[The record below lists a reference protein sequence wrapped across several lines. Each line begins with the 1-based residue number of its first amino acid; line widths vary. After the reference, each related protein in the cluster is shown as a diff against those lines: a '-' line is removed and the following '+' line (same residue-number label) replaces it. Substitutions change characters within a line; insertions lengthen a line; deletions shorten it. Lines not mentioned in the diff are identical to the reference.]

1 MSKLATPA
9 VIGVSAVLGAG
20 IAIGVGELGIV
31 GGDGTTT
38 TVVQQAPLATPSADR
53 SREGTDGA
61 MTAREIY
68 ERDAPGVVQVLAEV
82 QQPSDSPFAMPQQ
95 QRQGQSSGSGFVID
109 EKGTILTNEHVID
122 NASSVRVAFGTSKVV
137 DATIVGKD
145 ASTDVA
151 VLRVDPK
158 DVDLRPLP
166 LGSASKLQVGDP
178 VVAIGNPFGLDR
190 TLTTGVVSAKQR
202 QLQAPN
208 GWTIDNVIQTDASIN
223 PGNSGGPL
231 IDGAG
236 RVVGINSQIATGGS
250 GSTGSVGIG
259 FAVPIDTVRRILPD
273 LERTGRANIAYLGVT
288 SIDVPERDSL
298 PSELSVPATEGAWVQ
313 EVAPGSPAAKAGIRG
328 GKVTLTSSDGPI
340 RFGGDVIVKIDDV
353 AIKSVGDVGAA
364 VAKRKPGDKV
374 TVELL
379 RGKERKTVTVTLGRR
394 PDDAQSRQQPSADA
408 LQGGGGSGSL
418 GAP

>member
-1 MSKLATPA
+1 MPKLATPA

-20 IAIGVGELGIV
+20 IAIGVGELGVV

-38 TVVQQAPLATPSADR
+38 TVVQQAPLATPSTGA
-53 SREGTDGA
+53 SAEGEGGA

-68 ERDAPGVVQVLAEV
+68 ERDAPGVVQVLAQV
-82 QQPSDSPFAMPQQ
+82 QQPSDSPFGAPQQ
-95 QRQGQSSGSGFVID
+95 QQQGQSSGSGFVID
-109 EKGTILTNEHVID
+109 EQGTILTNEHVID
-122 NASSVRVAFGTSKVV
+122 GASSVRVAFGSEKTV
-137 DATIVGKD
+137 DAKIVGKD

-158 DVDLRPLP
+158 QVDLRPLP
-166 LGSASKLQVGDP
+166 LGSATQLQVGDP

-202 QLQAPN
+202 QLRAPN
-208 GWTIDNVIQTDASIN
+208 GWAIDNVIQTDASIN

-273 LERTGRANIAYLGVT
+273 LEKTGRANISYLGVT
-288 SIDVPERDSL
+288 SIDVPPADSL
-298 PSELSVPATEGAWVQ
+298 PDELSVPATEGAWVQ
-313 EVAPGSPAAKAGIRG
+313 EVAAGSTAPKAGIRG

-340 RFGGDVIVKIDDV
+340 RFGGDVITKIDDTV
-353 AIKSVGDVGAA
+353 VKAVGDVGAA
-364 VAKRKPGDKV
+364 ISKHKPGEKV

-379 RGKERKTVTVTLGRR
+379 RGKDRKTVTVTLERR
-394 PDDAQSRQQPSADA
+394 PDDASSQQPASGDSS
-408 LQGGGGSGSL
+408 QGGGSL
-418 GAP
+418 TP

>member
-20 IAIGVGELGIV
+20 IAVGVGELGV
-31 GGDGTTT
+31 GGGDGTTT
-38 TVVQQAPLATPSADR
+38 TVVQQAPLATPSNTAEA
-53 SREGTDGA
+53 EGGA
-61 MTAREIY
+61 MTARQIY
-68 ERDAPGVVQVLAEV
+68 ERDAPGVVQVLADV
-82 QQPSDSPFAMPQQ
+82 QQPSDSPFGMPQQ

-122 NASSVRVAFGTSKVV
+122 GATAVRVAFGSDEAV
-137 DATIVGKD
+137 DAKVVGKD

-158 DVDLRPLP
+158 KVDLRPLP
-166 LGSASKLQVGDP
+166 LGSAEQLQVGDP

-208 GWTIDNVIQTDASIN
+208 GWTINDVIQTDASIN

-250 GSTGSVGIG
+250 GAGSVGIG

-273 LERTGRANIAYLGVT
+273 LERTGRANIPYLGVT
-288 SIDVPERDSL
+288 SIDVPDPESL
-298 PSELSVPATEGAWVQ
+298 PSELSVPAGAGAWVQ
-313 EVAPGSPAAKAGIRG
+313 EVAAGSPAAKAGIRG
-328 GKVTLTSSDGPI
+328 GKVTLTSADGPI

-353 AIKSVGDVGAA
+353 EIKAVGDVGAA
-364 VAKRKPGDKV
+364 IAKHKPGDEV
-374 TVELL
+374 TVELR
-379 RGKERKTVTVTLGRR
+379 RGKDRKKVTVKLDRR
-394 PDDAQSRQQPSADA
+394 PDDAQSQQPAADG
-408 LQGGGGSGSL
+408 QGGSGTF
-418 GAP
+418 GTP

>member
-20 IAIGVGELGIV
+20 LAIGVGELGIV

-38 TVVQQAPLATPSADR
+38 TVVQQAPLATPSAD
-53 SREGTDGA
+53 SSAEGRGGA

-82 QQPSDSPFAMPQQ
+82 QQQSDSPFGVPQ

-122 NASSVRVAFGTSKVV
+122 NASSVRVAFGNEKTV
-137 DATIVGKD
+137 DAKIVGKD

-158 DVDLRPLP
+158 HVDLRPLP
-166 LGSASKLQVGDP
+166 LGSATKLQVGDP

-208 GWTIDNVIQTDASIN
+208 GWRIDNVIQTDASIN

-236 RVVGINSQIATGGS
+236 RVVGINSQIATGN

-273 LERTGRANIAYLGVT
+273 LEKTGRANIAYLGVT
-288 SIDVPERDSL
+288 AIDVPEPDSL
-298 PSELSVPATEGAWVQ
+298 PSELSLPATEGAWVQ
-313 EVAPGSPAAKAGIRG
+313 EVSPDSPAAKAGIRG
-328 GKVTLTSSDGPI
+328 GKVTLTSSEGPI
-340 RFGGDVIVKIDDV
+340 RFGGDVITKIDDV
-353 AIKSVGDVGAA
+353 AIKALGDVGAA
-364 VAKRKPGDKV
+364 IAKHKPGDEV
-374 TVELL
+374 TVELR
-379 RGKERKTVTVTLGRR
+379 RGKDRKTITVRLQRR
-394 PDDAQSRQQPSADA
+394 PDDAQSQQQRQADSS
-408 LQGGGGSGSL
+408 QGGGDSGTL
-418 GAP
+418 GTP